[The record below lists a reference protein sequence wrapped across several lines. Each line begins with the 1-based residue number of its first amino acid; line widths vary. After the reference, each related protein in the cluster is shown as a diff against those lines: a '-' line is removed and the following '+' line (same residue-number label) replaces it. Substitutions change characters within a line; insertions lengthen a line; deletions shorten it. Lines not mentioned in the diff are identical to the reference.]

1 MADQPGIAEQRLH
14 CLVRHRA
21 HAARLETAED
31 LFESWPFG
39 VDEAVLQT
47 GPENPERHLRQITV
61 VRHRLQFGGRAW
73 LRQSYLERRRSET
86 GPRGVKDRGKGRRRH
101 RSLSTITACEPRRK
115 CLWSRRRQCCA
126 IVSM

>member
-14 CLVRHRA
+14 CLIRHRA
-21 HAARLETAED
+21 HAARLESLED
-31 LFESWPFG
+31 LFESRPFG
-39 VDEAVLQT
+39 VDEAVLET

-73 LRQSYLERRRSET
+73 LWQSYLKRRRAET

-101 RSLSTITACEPRRK
+101 RSLSTITA
-115 CLWSRRRQCCA
+115 LQRQRACVPAC
-126 IVSM
+126 